1 MRILYVMDHPGRL
14 AGNELQVLALARW
27 VAARGVPVR
36 FAVRRGPAPPVELP
50 GPWFG
55 YGLVA
60 APQVPRIHGATLR
73 RTVAAL
79 TCAAD
84 LGRRFL
90 VGPRD
95 WDVVHYSGSGLITA
109 LTARLAGTPTVARI
123 SGLAGYEAGSLRL
136 GPYRRMKPLMDWLY
150 RGVTVFQTGGE
161 AVKHAA
167 RLDAPLPVRV
177 IPSAVD
183 PGRFAPVAEA
193 RQRRRELGLP
203 EDAWIAGFSGRL
215 ISSKGVDTLLQ
226 AAGPDTHVLVLGD
239 GPERV
244 RLESLAGPN
253 VTFAGAV
260 RDPER
265 WLPACDAFVFPSRTE
280 ALPNAVLEAM
290 ACGLPVAATR
300 HGSTAEVLG
309 DAGLHLFRGDVDEV
323 RAALRALREPN
334 DLGRRARQR
343 MLERHHPEVV
353 YPQYLE
359 LYERLVHP

>member
-36 FAVRRGPAPPVELP
+36 FAVRRGPIPPVDLP
-50 GPWFG
+50 GPWFA
-55 YGLVA
+55 YGLVP
-60 APQVPRIHGATLR
+60 APDVPRIHGEAVR
-73 RTVAAL
+73 RTAAAL
-79 TCAAD
+79 TCAAS
-84 LGRRFL
+84 LGVRFL
-90 VGPRD
+90 RGPRD
-95 WDVVHYSGSGLITA
+95 WDVVHYSGSGLVTA
-109 LTARLAGTPTVARI
+109 LTARLTGAPTVARI
-123 SGLAGYEAGSLRL
+123 SGLAGYEAGSLAH
-136 GPYRRMKPLMDWLY
+136 GPYRRVKPVMDWLY
-150 RGVTVFQTGGE
+150 RGVTVFQVGGE

-183 PGRFAPVAEA
+183 TGRFAPVTD
-193 RQRRRELGLP
+193 RPQRRRELGLP

-215 ISSKGVDTLLQ
+215 IPSKGVDTLLQ
-226 AAGPDTHVLVLGD
+226 AAGPDTHVLILGD
-239 GPERV
+239 GPERA
-244 RLESLAGPN
+244 RLEAMAGLN

-260 RDPER
+260 KDPER

-309 DAGLHLFRGDVDEV
+309 PAGLHLFRGDVDEV
-323 RAALRALREPN
+323 RAALRALREPG
-334 DLGRRARQR
+334 DLGLRARQR
-343 MLERHHPEVV
+343 MLDRHRPEVV
-353 YPQYLE
+353 FQQFLD
-359 LYERLVHP
+359 LYEALAR